1 MRAVVWVWSS
11 ERISVGNRKRHK
23 TASQVAACDS
33 VPSPHPGDVLPPGAR
48 ARLGTNRLNHV
59 VRAGNTG
66 VCHLEFSADGRYLL
80 ALGYQDDE
88 ASLWELPSGREVWRR
103 ELGCGVDRGA
113 GVAFS
118 PDGRFV
124 VIGNRALKVF
134 DVATGRDVRTL
145 RSEWP
150 STESLAFS
158 PCGRYLAEG
167 RYDARVDVWAVRGWK
182 VVATLEGEPEPV
194 REGTGD
200 DHFTAVAFH
209 PDSLLLAAGSSYVIK
224 RSCTKR
230 EFNRLLQEAKAGRGR
245 HPAGGGPTH
254 GDDWYLSEYAGRVWV
269 WDWVSS
275 KLLKRLE
282 GAADGVNAIHFLPDG
297 QLAASA
303 QDETVRVW
311 DVASG
316 SEFRCHRWGERGS
329 NPFPAVFR
337 PGGEAVAVPEA
348 SGTEATRILDL
359 DTGAEIGR
367 FPHSYYLA
375 FSPDGRTLVTAQ
387 DGRCELWDTDTGSN
401 RSPLGRHFERPDT
414 VVFSEDGRRVL
425 TAGGSLARDAFVWDS
440 ATGELV
446 ATVPPRIIWNQRSL
460 TLSPDGTRVAACHG
474 HLRSEWGGP
483 KDPHLY
489 LWDIHSDRV
498 QEFPLDSDPGAITW
512 ITDGQAVVVSTR
524 RGLLL
529 HPLGG
534 TRTVVTFR
542 PNRANV
548 QTLRTLP
555 DGRIAGATTDQLCI
569 WEPSGKLVARP
580 ALPPPGNGLIPLVA
594 VSPDGQTVAVLVEE
608 EIAVFHTQP
617 VGASGQSGRRRRSD
631 RVALPPPFA
640 IPEGFGHASF
650 GGFGIATEFLADGRL
665 LVAAC
670 RGDPEAEGPLVVK
683 VWEAAN
689 KLEVWESPVF
699 ACGISEVV
707 FAPGGRS
714 LAVALGD
721 ATTVLFDVPIRPT
734 ALHASW
740 LTPTVVALARGIS
753 AKKAFDG
760 LPVLADALQDA
771 GCQDEDVLRHL
782 RSGSSVCGRW
792 VLDLILEKNDPTG

>member
-1 MRAVVWVWSS
+1 MGKRKHRKAVP
-11 ERISVGNRKRHK
+11 
-23 TASQVAACDS
+23 QVATGDS
-33 VPSPHPGDVLPPGAR
+33 VPLPHPGDVLPPGAR
-48 ARLGTNRLNHV
+48 VRLGTNRLNHV

-66 VCHLEFSADGRYLL
+66 VCRLEFSVDGRYLL

-113 GVAFS
+113 GAAFS
-118 PDGRFV
+118 HDGRFV

-134 DVATGRDVRTL
+134 DVVTGRDVRTL

-150 STESLAFS
+150 STDSLAFS

-182 VVATLEGEPEPV
+182 VVATLEGEPEPE

-200 DHFTAVAFH
+200 DHFSAVAFH
-209 PDSLLLAAGSSYVIK
+209 PDGRLLAASSSHVIK
-224 RSCTKR
+224 RPCTKR
-230 EFNRLLQEAKAGRGR
+230 EFNHLLQEAKAGRGR
-245 HPAGGGPTH
+245 HPAGGGPVN
-254 GDDWYLSEYAGRVWV
+254 GDDWHLSEYAGRVWV
-269 WDWVSS
+269 WNWARGALVN
-275 KLLKRLE
+275 RLE
-282 GAADGVNAIHFLPDG
+282 GATDGVNAVHFLPNG

-316 SEFRCHRWGERGS
+316 SELRCYRWGERGS
-329 NPFPAVFR
+329 NPFLAAFR
-337 PGGEAVAVPEA
+337 PDGGAVAVPEA
-348 SGTEATRILDL
+348 SGSGDTRILDL
-359 DTGAEIGR
+359 GTGAEIRR

-387 DGRCELWDTDTGSN
+387 DGRCELWDTETGTN
-401 RSPLGRHFERPDT
+401 KSPSGRHFERPDT
-414 VVFSEDGRRVL
+414 VVFSEDGRCVL
-425 TAGGSLARDAFVWDS
+425 TAGLRARDAFVWDS

-460 TLSPDGTRVAACHG
+460 TLSPEGTRVAACHG
-474 HLRSEWGGP
+474 QLRPESGGP

-489 LWDIHSDRV
+489 VWDIRSDHV

-512 ITDGQAVVVSTR
+512 TADGQAVVVSTR

-534 TRTVVTFR
+534 TRPAVTFR

-555 DGRIAGATTDQLCI
+555 DGRVAGAAVDQLCI
-569 WEPSGKLVARP
+569 WEPSGKLVARA
-580 ALPPPGNGLIPLVA
+580 ALPPPGNGLMPLVA
-594 VSPDGQTVAVLVEE
+594 VSSDGQAVAVLVEE

-617 VGASGQSGRRRRSD
+617 VGARDQSGRRPRSD
-631 RVALPPPFA
+631 RVALPPPFV

-670 RGDPEAEGPLVVK
+670 RGNPEAEGPFVVK

-689 KLEVWESPVF
+689 KLEVWESPAF
-699 ACGISEVV
+699 PGGISEVV

-714 LAVALGD
+714 LAIALDD
-721 ATTVLFDVPIRPT
+721 ATTVVFDIPIRPT
-734 ALHASW
+734 ALQAPW
-740 LTPTVVALARGIS
+740 LTPTVAALARGIG

-771 GCQDEDVLRHL
+771 GCQDEDVLGHL
-782 RSGSSVCGRW
+782 RSGSAVRGCW
-792 VLDLILEKNDPTG
+792 VLNLILGKNDPTG